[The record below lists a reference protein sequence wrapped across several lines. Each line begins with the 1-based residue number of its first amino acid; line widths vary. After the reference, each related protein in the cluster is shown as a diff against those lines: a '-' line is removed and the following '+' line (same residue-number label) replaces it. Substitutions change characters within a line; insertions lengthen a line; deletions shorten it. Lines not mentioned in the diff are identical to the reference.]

1 MWESSSLK
9 FLISLEFIQQIMVSK
24 DMVGGA
30 RILGTISH
38 L

>member
-1 MWESSSLK
+1 MWESSGLN
-9 FLISLEFIQQIMVSK
+9 FLISLQFMQQIVVSK